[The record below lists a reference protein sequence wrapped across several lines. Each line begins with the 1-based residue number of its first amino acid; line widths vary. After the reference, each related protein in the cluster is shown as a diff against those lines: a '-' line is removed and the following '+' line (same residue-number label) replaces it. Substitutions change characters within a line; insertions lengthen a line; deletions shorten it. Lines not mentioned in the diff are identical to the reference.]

1 MIEEL
6 KNYLNITWPDED
18 TDTKIQGILDRA
30 TAILNNY
37 AATSIDYGVAV
48 NHKQLLFDCCR
59 YIYNDAYE
67 DFKRNYRE
75 ELIMLRA
82 EFAEVSDNEETE

>member
-1 MIEEL
+1 MIKEL
-6 KNYLNITWPDED
+6 KNYLNITWSDED

-37 AATSIDYGVAV
+37 AATSIDFGVAV

-82 EFAEVSDNEETE
+82 EYSEVLNDEETE

>member
-1 MIEEL
+1 MIKEL
-6 KNYLNITWPDED
+6 KNYLNITWSDDD

-37 AATSIDYGVAV
+37 AATSIDFGVAV

-67 DFKRNYRE
+67 DFKHNYRE

-82 EFAEVSDNEETE
+82 EYSEVPDNEETE

>member
-1 MIEEL
+1 MIVEL
-6 KNYLNITWPDED
+6 KNYLNITWSDDD

-37 AATSIDYGVAV
+37 AATSIDYDVAV

-67 DFKRNYRE
+67 DFKRNYKE

-82 EFAEVSDNEETE
+82 EYSEVSDEETE

>member
-1 MIEEL
+1 MIAEL
-6 KNYLNITWPDED
+6 KNYLNITWSDED

-82 EFAEVSDNEETE
+82 EFAEVSNNEETE

>member
-1 MIEEL
+1 MIAEL
-6 KNYLNITWPDED
+6 KNYLNITWSDDD
-18 TDTKIQGILDRA
+18 TDTKIQNILDRA

-67 DFKRNYRE
+67 DFRRNYRE